1 MRLLIRQALIADPRS
16 PHHGKHLDIITDKGK
31 IVAIGNQLDA
41 TDAKQISVEG
51 LVVSPGWID
60 LFANAGD
67 PGMEQKESLETC
79 AAAAAAGGYTQAIL
93 IPNTQPVIHAKSQV
107 EYIVQ
112 KSKGLPVTMRPLGA
126 ISKNCEGKDLAEMYD
141 MYASGAVAF
150 SDGTHPLQN
159 SQIMLKALQYVKSFD
174 GVIVQVPDDENL
186 TKLGLM
192 HEGVTSTR
200 MGLPGKPAIGEWL
213 LLSRDIELLRYT
225 GSKLHVTG
233 ISTAKSVEL
242 IRSAKAEGLNISCSV
257 TPYHLS
263 FCDEDLQQY
272 DTNLKV
278 NPALRSREDV
288 EALKAA
294 VLDGT
299 VDCIASHHQ
308 PHEYDSKVCEFEYAK
323 YGMEGM
329 ESAFAAVMTAL
340 PDLTKEQIA
349 NLFSLN
355 TAKVFNIDVPVFEE
369 GAEASLTLF
378 APNQEWTFTA
388 NDIRSLS
395 KNNAFVGKTL
405 VGKPIGILNGNNN
418 IFTLNTI

>member
-1 MRLLIRQALIADPRS
+1 MRLFIRQALIADPRS
-16 PHHGKHLDIITDKGK
+16 PHHGKQLDIIIEEGK

-41 TDAKQISVEG
+41 TDANEISIAG
-51 LVVSPGWID
+51 LTVSPGWID
-60 LFANAGD
+60 PFSHACD
-67 PGMEQKESLETC
+67 PGLEYKETLESC
-79 AAAAAAGGYTQAIL
+79 AAAAAAGGYAQVLL
-93 IPNTQPVIHAKSQV
+93 IPNTLPALHSKAQI

-112 KSKGLPVTMRPLGA
+112 KSKGLTVMMRPMGA

-159 SQIMLKALQYVKSFD
+159 SQIMLKALQYVKAFD

-192 HEGVTSTR
+192 HESVTSTR

-233 ISTAKSVEL
+233 ISTAESVEL
-242 IRSAKAEGLNISCSV
+242 IRNAKAEGLNISCSV

-272 DTNLKV
+272 DTNLKL
-278 NPALRSREDV
+278 NPPLRSKEDV
-288 EALKAA
+288 AALKAA

-323 YGMEGM
+323 YGMEGL
-329 ESAFAAVMTAL
+329 ESCFAAVKTAL
-340 PDLTKEQIA
+340 PELGSEQIA
-349 NLFSLN
+349 KLFSLN
-355 TAKVFNIDVPVFEE
+355 AARIFNIDIPIINE
-369 GAEASLTLF
+369 GKEASLTLF
-378 APNQEWTFTA
+378 VPEQEWTFTEK
-388 NDIRSLS
+388 DIRSLS
-395 KNNAFVGKTL
+395 KNNAFVGRTFT
-405 VGKPIGILNGNNN
+405 GKPVGLINKQQ
-418 IFTLNTI
+418 